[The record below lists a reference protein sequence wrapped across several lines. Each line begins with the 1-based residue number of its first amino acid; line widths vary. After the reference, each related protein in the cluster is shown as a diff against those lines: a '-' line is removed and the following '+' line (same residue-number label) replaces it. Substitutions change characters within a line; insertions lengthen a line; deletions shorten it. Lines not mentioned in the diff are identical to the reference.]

1 MKKILL
7 MLSLFS
13 HLFVKAQEKV
23 NPVSF
28 QAGFTTST
36 TATYHIIDT
45 DTSFKNTFTIAP
57 FLRIMHRSG
66 FGLNY
71 SLNGIAS
78 DSGNNIFMHTASAF
92 YEEYD
97 KPVNLNFRYTHFFF
111 TNNNAV
117 PYTPISN
124 ELYGYVAYKKL
135 WLAPVMAA
143 SFGFGQDENKQ
154 QQSGLNVA
162 AGFTHNFN
170 FSNKTLQADIAP
182 SVFINAGN
190 DMFYSFVRTAR
201 YNTQGNG
208 SKNFLKNQS
217 HGRGNS
223 NRGNGTTVTT
233 STANNQFTFNNAELN
248 VYSSFTIGHFEI
260 VPDMSVYVPLNT
272 NNDFSFYWQLK
283 LGYNVGK
290 L

>member
-1 MKKILL
+1 
-7 MLSLFS
+7 
-13 HLFVKAQEKV
+13 
-23 NPVSF
+23 
-28 QAGFTTST
+28 
-36 TATYHIIDT
+36 
-45 DTSFKNTFTIAP
+45 
-57 FLRIMHRSG
+57 
-66 FGLNY
+66 
-71 SLNGIAS
+71 
-78 DSGNNIFMHTASAF
+78 
-92 YEEYD
+92 
-97 KPVNLNFRYTHFFF
+97 
-111 TNNNAV
+111 
-117 PYTPISN
+117 
-124 ELYGYVAYKKL
+124 
-135 WLAPVMAA
+135 
-143 SFGFGQDENKQ
+143 
-154 QQSGLNVA
+154 
-162 AGFTHNFN
+162 
-170 FSNKTLQADIAP
+170 
-182 SVFINAGN
+182 
-190 DMFYSFVRTAR
+190 VRTAR